1 MTYPKP
7 SEMLPR
13 DWGNYL
19 ASQLASAALATIPRH
34 TLAMGVE
41 PGTSEVTV
49 HFQLTEV
56 DEQDE
61 EDMTEIIDELAI
73 ALGDVVTVRRAVDVR
88 PTRHVNPFQGIW
100 WTYSARVE
108 DEPDPEDI

>member
-1 MTYPKP
+1 MI
-7 SEMLPR
+7 PR

-19 ASQLASAALATIPRH
+19 AAQLAACALSTIPRH

-41 PGTSEVTV
+41 PGTSEITV

-61 EDMTEIIDELAI
+61 EDMTEIIDELVI
-73 ALGDVVTVRRAVDVR
+73 SLGDVVRIRKVVDVR
-88 PTRHVNPFQGIW
+88 PTPHVNPFQGIW
-100 WTYSARVE
+100 WTHSAR
-108 DEPDPEDI
+108 DENEPEPEDT

>member
-1 MTYPKP
+1 MTYPTP
-7 SEMLPR
+7 SEMTPR

-19 ASQLASAALATIPRH
+19 ASQLASSALGTIPRH

-41 PGTSEVTV
+41 PGNSEITV

-73 ALGDVVTVRRAVDVR
+73 SLGDVVMVRKVVDVR
-88 PTRHVNPFQGIW
+88 STPHVNPFQGIW
-100 WTYSARVE
+100 WTYSVRT
-108 DEPDPEDI
+108 DDGLKPEDS